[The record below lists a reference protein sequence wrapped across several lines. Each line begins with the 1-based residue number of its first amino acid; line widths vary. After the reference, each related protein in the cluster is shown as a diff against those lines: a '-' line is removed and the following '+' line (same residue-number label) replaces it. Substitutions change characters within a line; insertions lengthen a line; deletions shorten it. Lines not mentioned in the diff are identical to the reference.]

1 MTDQE
6 LTVLDNAAV
15 SILSA
20 VLSTKDFWDADSIK
34 TRVSMAYRAAAL
46 MVEERKAYLP
56 LRLEAEVVLESHQP
70 AQKAKE
76 AKESTTKTVS
86 KEPPAAK
93 PTVKAE
99 GTKVSVPAKASPA
112 VKPSA
117 AKTVKPAAVKTV
129 TQDFGVVLSSP
140 LATTAR

>member
-46 MVEERKAYLP
+46 VVEERKAYLP
-56 LRLEAEVVLESHQP
+56 LRVEAEVVLESHQP

-86 KEPPAAK
+86 KEPPVAK
-93 PTVKAE
+93 PA
-99 GTKVSVPAKASPA
+99 TKPTTAKASSPAKPA
-112 VKPSA
+112 V

-140 LATTAR
+140 LATTAAQTTGR